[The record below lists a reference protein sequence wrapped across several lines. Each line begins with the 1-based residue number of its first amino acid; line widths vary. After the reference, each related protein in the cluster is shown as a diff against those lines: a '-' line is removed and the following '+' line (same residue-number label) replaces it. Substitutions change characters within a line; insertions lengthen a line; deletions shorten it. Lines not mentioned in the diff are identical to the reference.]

1 MNSADQ
7 GYAHIATYIRGSAVA
22 VMSTEE
28 PHSLQP
34 AETAPAIALLK
45 KGARRGRYVFSLP
58 AGHSTWEAVL
68 SAAEPIADK
77 LFFSDG
83 VIHNE
88 ERLYVPTLSAFA
100 AVWGID
106 PARFEAMFAHIIER
120 DGKREFIVAGG
131 VAASEDGS
139 LQGGGLLPGQSWN
152 GRFPA
157 AQDIASTNAPVRPAI
172 SITDT
177 AVYGL
182 HFLPAA
188 QLAMVWNRGQ
198 FGTGTIT
205 LYFPCVSLREKAH
218 RFSDITRL
226 VGIAKRSM

>member
-157 AQDIASTNAPVRPAI
+157 AQDIASTNAPVRT
-172 SITDT
+172 STTTGT
-177 AVYGL
+177 ATGWCGIVVSSERARL
-182 HFLPAA
+182 LSTFLAFRCAKRRIASRTLPAS
-188 QLAMVWNRGQ
+188 LA
-198 FGTGTIT
+198 
-205 LYFPCVSLREKAH
+205 S
-218 RFSDITRL
+218 
-226 VGIAKRSM
+226 RSAACKMHNVVLF